1 MKKKLFWTLGII
13 VVIIIVVL
21 IIGVSLSGN
30 NATDLA
36 KENNVTTKVKESTV
50 EVNANGTG
58 TIVPKNEQ
66 YPDYSDLELNLQID
80 EMDIAEVREGQE
92 VTIDVTAFPDQTF
105 KGTVE
110 SISEKGTVENNVAV
124 FTVMVTLKDAAK
136 LKAGMTVSAS
146 ILVNKKEHVLNIPI
160 EAVQKN
166 SAGKYYVL
174 VSKKDKENQTKK
186 VKQVIETGIRNDN
199 IIEVKKGLQK
209 GEEILLPSTSSSA
222 E

>member
-21 IIGVSLSGN
+21 VIGVYLSGN
-30 NATDLA
+30 NSTDLA
-36 KENNVTTKVKESTV
+36 KNSDVTTKVKESTV

-66 YPDYSDLELNLQID
+66 YPDYNDLELNLQID
-80 EMDIAEVREGQE
+80 EMDIPQVKKGQE
-92 VTIDVTAFPDQTF
+92 VEIDVTAFPDETYN
-105 KGTVE
+105 GTVE
-110 SISEKGTVENNVAV
+110 SISEKGNVENNVAV
-124 FTVMVTLKDAAK
+124 FTVMVTLKDTTK
-136 LKAGMTVSAS
+136 LKAGMTVSGS
-146 ILVNKKEHVLNIPI
+146 ILVNKKENVLNIPI

-174 VSKKDKENQTKK
+174 VPKKNKENQTKK

-199 IIEVKKGLQK
+199 IIEVRKGLQK
-209 GEEILLPSTSSSA
+209 GEEILLPSTSSNS

>member
-21 IIGVSLSGN
+21 VIGVYLSGN
-30 NATDLA
+30 NSTDLA
-36 KENNVTTKVKESTV
+36 KNSDVTTKVKESTV

-66 YPDYSDLELNLQID
+66 YPDYNDLELNLQID
-80 EMDIAEVREGQE
+80 EMDIPQVKKGQE
-92 VTIDVTAFPDQTF
+92 VEIDVTAFPDETYN
-105 KGTVE
+105 GTVE
-110 SISEKGTVENNVAV
+110 SISEKGNVENNVAV
-124 FTVMVTLKDAAK
+124 FTVMVTLKDTTK
-136 LKAGMTVSAS
+136 LKAGMTVSGS
-146 ILVNKKEHVLNIPI
+146 ILVNKKENVLNIPI

-166 SAGKYYVL
+166 STGKYYVL
-174 VSKKDKENQTKK
+174 VPKKNKENQTKK

-199 IIEVKKGLQK
+199 IIEVRKGLQK
-209 GEEILLPSTSSSA
+209 GEEILLPSTSSNS